1 MTMFSVN
8 SNTNMDCGLAEGSA
22 NPQLPRP
29 ETIAAIA
36 TPPGRGGIGIIRLSG
51 THALAVATTLFRSG
65 PVGATMQKE
74 RAAHAFKPHHLHY
87 GHIIDPKNGHT
98 VDEVLLAVMPAPHSY
113 TREDVVEIQSHGGA
127 IIVQN
132 ILRLILQRCVRL
144 AEPGEF
150 TRRAFLNG
158 RIDLSQAEAVADL
171 INARSES
178 AISMAARQLSGGL
191 KNKIQEIVHQMNA
204 LMADIE
210 AGIEFGEDVSSDGS
224 DAEQLRHALVKSIID
239 PIQRLIDSY
248 QSGQMLRQ
256 GIRLAI
262 VGRPNVGKSSLL
274 NRLIDREKAIVTPIP
289 GTTRDPVE
297 AITSIE
303 GLSVNIVDTAG
314 LHDSD
319 DPVERIGIQKT
330 NETIESA
337 DLTLFVIEAN
347 QAATEADDQILR
359 HIKEGRLLLVVN
371 KIDLLDASRGLDLPE
386 EYRNLSTVRLSA
398 LSGAGLDQ
406 LKAAIAAFFKVDAR
420 DVQSGAVIC
429 DMRHKLSLENALESA
444 KHALAALDEGL
455 PEDIV
460 VMDLQQA
467 IAQIKEITGEFAG
480 QEVLDAIFSKF
491 CIGK

>member
-1 MTMFSVN
+1 
-8 SNTNMDCGLAEGSA
+8 MDCGLATGSA
-22 NPQLPRP
+22 NSQLPVP

-36 TPPGRGGIGIIRLSG
+36 TPPGRGGIGIIRISG

-65 PVGATMQKE
+65 PGGATMQKV
-74 RAAHAFKPHHLHY
+74 RAAHPFKPHHLHY
-87 GHIIDPKNGHT
+87 GHIIDPNNGHA
-98 VDEVLLAVMPAPHSY
+98 VDEVLLAVMTAPHSY

-127 IIVQN
+127 VIVQN
-132 ILRLILQRCVRL
+132 ILRLILQSGVRL

-158 RIDLSQAEAVADL
+158 RIDLTQAEAVADL
-171 INARSES
+171 INARSQS
-178 AISMAARQLSGGL
+178 AISIAARQLSGGL
-191 KNKIQEIVHQMNA
+191 KNNIQAIVHEMNA
-204 LMADIE
+204 LVADIE
-210 AGIEFGEDVSSDGS
+210 AGIEFGEDVSSDAC
-224 DAEQLRHALVKSIID
+224 DTEQIRNALAKSIID
-239 PIQRLIDSY
+239 PIQRLINSY
-248 QSGQMLRQ
+248 QSGQMMRE

-297 AITSIE
+297 AITIIE
-303 GLSVNIVDTAG
+303 GLSVNIIDTAG
-314 LHDSD
+314 LHDSY

-330 NETIESA
+330 NETIENA

-347 QAATEADDQILR
+347 QGATAADDQILR
-359 HIKEGRLLLVVN
+359 NINDGRLLLVVN
-371 KIDLLDASRGLDLPE
+371 KMDMLDASRGLDLPE
-386 EYRNLSTVRLSA
+386 EYRKLSVVRISA
-398 LSGAGLDQ
+398 LSGSGLDK
-406 LKAAIAAFFKVDAR
+406 LKAAVAAFFQVDSR
-420 DVQSGAVIC
+420 DMQSGAVIC
-429 DMRHKLSLENALESA
+429 DMRHKLSLESALGSA

-480 QEVLDAIFSKF
+480 QEVLDAIFRRF